1 MEYQE
6 AKRVKEAF
14 FKRTNTLPSVYKLK
28 FPQAPVT
35 GEP

>member
-14 FKRTNTLPSVYKLK
+14 FKKTNTLPPNYKLK

-35 GEP
+35 REP